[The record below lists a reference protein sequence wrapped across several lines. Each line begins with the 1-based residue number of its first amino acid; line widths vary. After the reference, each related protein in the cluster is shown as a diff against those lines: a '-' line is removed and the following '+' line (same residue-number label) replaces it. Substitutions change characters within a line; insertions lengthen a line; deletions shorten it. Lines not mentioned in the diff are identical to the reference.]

1 MSPLRKGG
9 APDEGRLG
17 SAAERY
23 RADRAATRTGLMDG
37 LEPSA
42 LYSPSSGAM
51 RRAGWQGSMNVVRPI
66 LGVALTALAVTG
78 CNNPNMHRLLYGS
91 APRWAN
97 NNNPSDEQWMSDSA
111 TCVAETRQKFL
122 DPRASQSVAGAN
134 STEAPTCT
142 AYKAC
147 LGGRGYYRSESG
159 TLSDVPGEEAM
170 CPDNSVTLRSRQ
182 GEF

>member
-1 MSPLRKGG
+1 M
-9 APDEGRLG
+9 
-17 SAAERY
+17 
-23 RADRAATRTGLMDG
+23 
-37 LEPSA
+37 
-42 LYSPSSGAM
+42 
-51 RRAGWQGSMNVVRPI
+51 
-66 LGVALTALAVTG
+66 
-78 CNNPNMHRLLYGS
+78 LYGT

-97 NNNPSDEQWMSDSA
+97 NSNPTDEQWLSDSA

-122 DPRASQSVAGAN
+122 DPRASQSVAGAS

-159 TLSDVPGEEAM
+159 TLSDAPGAEQM
-170 CPDNSVTLRSRQ
+170 CPDNGVTLRSRQ

>member
-1 MSPLRKGG
+1 M
-9 APDEGRLG
+9 
-17 SAAERY
+17 
-23 RADRAATRTGLMDG
+23 GLMDG

-42 LYSPSSGAM
+42 LYSPSSGGM
-51 RRAGWQGSMNVVRPI
+51 RRGRLAEIDECRETN
-66 LGVALTALAVTG
+66 LGVASTALAVTG
-78 CNNPNMHRLLYGS
+78 CSNPNVHRLLYGS

-122 DPRASQSVAGAN
+122 DPRASQSVAGAAN

-159 TLSDVPGEEAM
+159 TLSDAPGAEAM

>member
-1 MSPLRKGG
+1 
-9 APDEGRLG
+9 
-17 SAAERY
+17 
-23 RADRAATRTGLMDG
+23 
-37 LEPSA
+37 
-42 LYSPSSGAM
+42 
-51 RRAGWQGSMNVVRPI
+51 MNVVRPI

-122 DPRASQSVAGAN
+122 DPRASQSVVGAD

-159 TLSDVPGEEAM
+159 TLTDAPGADAM